1 MSGSETRADQLS
13 QAASEPASKRQA
25 PPKLILAFA
34 AGKAER
40 AALENWLLA
49 EREDGIR
56 APEMLEADDPF
67 LGVRLRERADDPEV
81 VPVSVA
87 WLPLERSGPTPLR
100 VKDLL
105 TLSNPRHPRQR
116 TQQRILRT
124 HPDRV
129 RILQGASARVSEL
142 GRRFREVTGG
152 GDEQEFGA
160 FVRRQGVLALGR
172 AERAIIGQRYKAA
185 KMVPE
190 EVLSSARLRSRLEEL
205 AAELGR
211 TTQDV
216 GREAKR
222 YLQEMAAE
230 HSELAIDTWERFIR
244 FVVRQYAI
252 DVQSDQLKR
261 LRRLGSRHSLAYVPS
276 HRSYLDPF
284 ILRTVLHRHG
294 LPPNHVLGGINVAF
308 WPMGTLAR
316 RSGIVFIRRSYKDK
330 PVYSVVL
337 REYISYLI
345 RKRFNLEWYIEGG
358 RTRTG
363 KLRPPRYGILA
374 YVIDAV
380 RHGVDDDVYMVPSAI
395 VYDQLP
401 EVGDIAHEDQG
412 GEKRRESF
420 TWMIEYLRRQATVQG
435 TAYVR
440 FGEPLSLR
448 EAIAAAGAATS
459 ENGQHPSE
467 PKRELTVE
475 KVAFEIMHRINR
487 ATPVTPPAL
496 VTTALLGIGD
506 RALTQGELRHV
517 LAPALD
523 YIRRRNVPVTEDILE
538 RPNGVRLVLDSLCRT
553 GIVTLLSGGPE
564 DAWIVSPARHLEA
577 SFYRNSIVHYFLNR
591 SIVELVAM
599 RAAEEP
605 FENPVHD
612 AWRASLEL
620 RDLLKF
626 EFFFAGR
633 EEFGKELR
641 AELEAFDPEWESRGA
656 EQEKVWDHLT
666 ASRLFVAHRVL
677 GPYVQAYYVAADRLA
692 AHEPTKPV
700 DEREFLKLCIG
711 TARQYRAQQRI
722 WASEAISKELFSNA
736 LRLADN
742 RGLLAP
748 DGEDLVARRKALAT
762 ELRILLFRVRRIRDL
777 AVRDLDVAIEGWP
790 AR

>member
-1 MSGSETRADQLS
+1 MSGSELRADQLA
-13 QAASEPASKRQA
+13 QPAAKA
-25 PPKLILAFA
+25 PPKQKQHPKLILAFIDS
-34 AGKAER
+34 KAER
-40 AALENWLLA
+40 EALENWLLT
-49 EREDGIR
+49 ERVEGEQ
-56 APEMLEADDPF
+56 APAMLDANDPA
-67 LGVRLRERADDPEV
+67 LGARLREHTEDPEV
-81 VPVSVA
+81 VPVRVA
-87 WLPLERSGPTPLR
+87 WLPVERSGRTPLR

-105 TLSNPRHPRQR
+105 TLSHPRHPRHR

-129 RILQGASARVSEL
+129 RILQGASARVSAM
-142 GRRFREVTGG
+142 GKRFVDVTGG
-152 GDEQEFGA
+152 GEDHEFGS
-160 FVRRQGVLALGR
+160 FVRRLGVLALDR
-172 AERAIIGQRYKAA
+172 AERAIIGQRYKVA

-190 EVLSSARLRSRLEEL
+190 EVLSSAHMRARLEEM
-205 AAELGR
+205 ARELGR
-211 TTQDV
+211 TAHDV
-216 GREAKR
+216 SREAKR

-230 HSELAIDTWERFIR
+230 HSELAIDAWEQFIR
-244 FVVRQYAI
+244 FVVRQYSI

-261 LRRLGSRHSLAYVPS
+261 LRRLGSKHSLAYLPS
-276 HRSYLDPF
+276 HRSYMDPF
-284 ILRTVLHRHG
+284 MLRTVLHQHG

-308 WPMGTLAR
+308 WPMGTFAR

-374 YVIDAV
+374 YVVDAIQQSQEE
-380 RHGVDDDVYMVPSAI
+380 DVYIVPSAI

-412 GEKRRESF
+412 GEKRRESV
-420 TWMIEYLRRQATVQG
+420 TWMIDYLRRQSAVQG

-448 EAIAAAGAATS
+448 EAIASVAGG
-459 ENGQHPSE
+459 NGQQPN
-467 PKRELTVE
+467 LTVE

-496 VTTALLGIGD
+496 VTTALLGLGD
-506 RALTQGELRHV
+506 RALTLGELRHV
-517 LAPALD
+517 LTPMLD
-523 YIRRRNVPVTEDILE
+523 YVKRRDVPITEDILE
-538 RPNGVRLVLDSLCRT
+538 REDGLRLVLDSLGRA
-553 GIVTLLSGGPE
+553 GIITLLSGGPE
-564 DAWIVSPARHLEA
+564 DAWTVAPARHLEA

-591 SIVELVAM
+591 AIVELIAI
-599 RAAEEP
+599 RAAEQP
-605 FENPVHD
+605 FEDPMHES
-612 AWRASLEL
+612 WRAALDL

-641 AELEAFDPEWESRGA
+641 RELEAFDPEWESRGA
-656 EQEKVWDHLT
+656 QQEQVWDHLT
-666 ASRLFVAHRVL
+666 SSRLFVAHRVL
-677 GPYVQAYYVAADRLA
+677 GPYIQAYYVVAERLA
-692 AHEPTKPV
+692 AQEPGQAI
-700 DEREFLKLCIG
+700 DEKEFVKLCIA

-736 LRLADN
+736 LQLAGN

-748 DGEDLVARRKALAT
+748 DGDDLVARRKALAT

-790 AR
+790 AP

>member
-1 MSGSETRADQLS
+1 MSGAETRADQLT
-13 QAASEPASKRQA
+13 EPAAKNTPKQQR
-25 PPKLILAFA
+25 PKLILAFIDSR
-34 AGKAER
+34 AER
-40 AALENWLLA
+40 TALENWLLT
-49 EREDGIR
+49 EREEGER
-56 APEMLEADDPF
+56 APEMVEAGDPF
-67 LGVRLRERADDPEV
+67 LGVRLLERADDPQV
-81 VPVSVA
+81 VPVRVA
-87 WLPLERSGPTPLR
+87 WLPMQRTGATALR

-105 TLSNPRHPRQR
+105 TLSNPRHPRHR

-129 RILQGASARVSEL
+129 RILQGASASVSDMCE
-142 GRRFREVTGG
+142 RFRSVTGG

-160 FVRRQGVLALGR
+160 FVRRQGVLALDR

-185 KMVPE
+185 RMVPE
-190 EVLSSARLRSRLEEL
+190 EVLSSARLRTRLEEL
-205 AAELGR
+205 SQQLGR
-211 TTQDV
+211 TRQDV
-216 GREAKR
+216 AREAKR
-222 YLQEMAAE
+222 HLQEMAAE
-230 HSELAIDTWERFIR
+230 HSELAIDAWERFIR
-244 FVVRQYAI
+244 FVVRQYTI

-261 LRRLGSRHSLAYVPS
+261 LRRLGSKHSLAYLPS

-284 ILRTVLHRHG
+284 ILRTVLHQHG

-308 WPMGTLAR
+308 WPMGTFAR
-316 RSGIVFIRRSYKDK
+316 RSGIVFIRRSYQDK
-330 PVYSVVL
+330 PVYSIVL

-380 RHGVDDDVYMVPSAI
+380 RHGEDDDVYVVPSAI

-420 TWMIEYLRRQATVQG
+420 TWMIEYLRRQAAVQG

-448 EAIAAAGAATS
+448 EAIAAVAKAPS
-459 ENGQHPSE
+459 ENGQHATE
-467 PKRELTVE
+467 PKRDLTVE

-496 VTTALLGIGD
+496 VTTALLGLGD
-506 RALTQGELRHV
+506 RALTHGELRHV
-517 LAPALD
+517 LAPMLD
-523 YIRRRNVPVTEDILE
+523 YVRRRNVPVTEEILE
-538 RPNGVRLVLDSLCRT
+538 RPNGVRTVLDALCRA
-553 GIVTLLSGGPE
+553 GIVTVLSGGPE
-564 DAWIVSPARHLEA
+564 DAWTVAQARHLEA
-577 SFYRNSIVHYFLNR
+577 SFYRNSIVHYFLTR
-591 SIVELVAM
+591 AIVELVAI

-605 FENPVHD
+605 FEDPMNE
-612 AWRASLEL
+612 AWRASLDL

-633 EEFGKELR
+633 EEFGTELR
-641 AELEAFDPEWESRGA
+641 AELEAFDPEWESRAA

-666 ASRLFVAHRVL
+666 SSRLFVAHRVL
-677 GPYVQAYYVAADRLA
+677 GPYIQAYYVVAERLA
-692 AHEPTKPV
+692 AQDPVKPI
-700 DEREFLKLCIG
+700 DERDFIRLCIA

-722 WASEAISKELFSNA
+722 WAGEAISKELFSNA

-748 DGEDLVARRKALAT
+748 GGDDLVARRKALAT

>member
-1 MSGSETRADQLS
+1 MSGSDTRADQLN
-13 QAASEPASKRQA
+13 QAATAAPRQQQT
-25 PPKLILAFA
+25 PRLILAFVDSR
-34 AGKAER
+34 AER
-40 AALENWLLA
+40 TALENWLLG
-49 EREDGIR
+49 ERADGER
-56 APEMLEADDPF
+56 APELMDVAEPF
-67 LGVRLRERADDPEV
+67 LGVRLLERGDDPEL
-81 VPVSVA
+81 VPVRVA
-87 WLPLERSGPTPLR
+87 WLPLQRSGPTPLR
-100 VKDLL
+100 LKDLL
-105 TLSNPRHPRQR
+105 TLTNPRHPRPR

-129 RILQGASARVSEL
+129 RILQGASARVSQL
-142 GRRFREVTGG
+142 SSRFRTVTGG

-160 FVRRQGVLALGR
+160 FVRRQGVLALER
-172 AERAIIGQRYKAA
+172 AERAIVGERYKAA

-190 EVLSSARLRSRLEEL
+190 EVLSSARLRQRLEAL
-205 AAELGR
+205 AQELGR
-211 TTQDV
+211 RPQEV
-216 GREAKR
+216 AREARR

-230 HSELAIDTWERFIR
+230 HSELAIDAWERFIR
-244 FVVRQYAI
+244 FVVRQYSI
-252 DVQSDQLKR
+252 DVPSDELKR
-261 LRRLGSRHSLAYVPS
+261 LRRLGSKHSLAYLPS

-308 WPMGTLAR
+308 WPMGNFAR

-374 YVIDAV
+374 YVVDAV
-380 RHGVDDDVYMVPSAI
+380 REGAEDDVYIVPSAI

-412 GEKRRESF
+412 GEKRRESL
-420 TWMIEYLRRQATVQG
+420 TWMIDYLRRQASVQG

-448 EAIAAAGAATS
+448 DAIAAAAVSPS
-459 ENGQHPSE
+459 ENGQQPGE
-467 PKRELTVE
+467 PKRDLTVE

-487 ATPVTPPAL
+487 ATPVTPAAL

-506 RALTQGELRHV
+506 RALTLGELRHV
-517 LAPALD
+517 LAPMLD
-523 YIRRRNVPVTEDILE
+523 YVRRRDVPITEDILE
-538 RPNGVRLVLDSLCRT
+538 RETGLRLVLENLCRA
-553 GIVTLLSGGPE
+553 GILTLLSGGPE
-564 DAWIVSPARHLEA
+564 EAWTVSPARHLEA

-591 SIVELVAM
+591 AIVELVAM

-605 FENPVHD
+605 FEDPVRE

-633 EEFGKELR
+633 DEFGEELR
-641 AELEAFDPEWESRGA
+641 AELAAFDPEWESRGA
-656 EQEKVWDHLT
+656 AQEQVWDHLT
-666 ASRLFVAHRVL
+666 SSRLFVAHRVL
-677 GPYVQAYYVAADRLA
+677 GPYIQAYYVVAERLA
-692 AHEPTKPV
+692 ALDPGQALA
-700 DEREFLKLCIG
+700 EREFIRHCIA

-736 LRLADN
+736 LQLAQN
-742 RGLLAP
+742 RGLLGTG
-748 DGEDLVARRKALAT
+748 DEELRARRKALAT

>member
-1 MSGSETRADQLS
+1 MSGAEPRADQLT
-13 QAASEPASKRQA
+13 EPAAEA
-25 PPKLILAFA
+25 PPSSKQQHSKLILAFVDT
-34 AGKAER
+34 KAER
-40 AALENWLLA
+40 TALENWLLT
-49 EREDGIR
+49 EREDGER
-56 APEMLEADDPF
+56 APEMVEATDAF
-67 LGVRLRERADDPEV
+67 LGVRLLERGDDPEV
-81 VPVSVA
+81 VPVRVA
-87 WLPLERSGPTPLR
+87 WLPIERSGATPLR

-105 TLSNPRHPRQR
+105 TLSNPRHPRHR

-129 RILQGASARVSEL
+129 RILQGASARVTQM
-142 GRRFREVTGG
+142 GMRFREVTGG

-160 FVRRQGVLALGR
+160 FVRRQGVLALDR

-185 KMVPE
+185 RMVPE
-190 EVLSSARLRSRLEEL
+190 EVLSGARLRQRLDEL
-205 AAELGR
+205 AQQLGR
-211 TTQDV
+211 STQDV

-230 HSELAIDTWERFIR
+230 HSELAIDAWESFIR
-244 FVVRQYAI
+244 FVVRQYSV

-261 LRRLGSRHSLAYVPS
+261 LRRLGAKHSLAYTPS

-284 ILRTVLHRHG
+284 ILRTVLHQHG

-308 WPMGTLAR
+308 WPMGTFAR

-337 REYISYLI
+337 REYIGYLI
-345 RKRFNLEWYIEGG
+345 HKRFNLEWYIEGG

-374 YVIDAV
+374 YVIDAI
-380 RHGVDDDVYMVPSAI
+380 RNGLEDDVYIVPSAI

-401 EVGDIAHEDQG
+401 EVGDIANEDQG
-412 GEKRRESF
+412 GDKRRESF
-420 TWMIEYLRRQATVQG
+420 KWMIDYLRRQNSVQG

-448 EAIAAAGAATS
+448 QAIAAVEGS
-459 ENGQHPSE
+459 NGQQPN
-467 PKRELTVE
+467 LTVE
-475 KVAFEIMHRINR
+475 KVAFEVMHRINR

-506 RALTQGELRHV
+506 RALTHDELRHV
-517 LAPALD
+517 LAPMLD
-523 YIRRRNVPVTEDILE
+523 YVRRRDVPITEDILE
-538 RPNGVRLVLDSLCRT
+538 RPNGVSVVLESLCRS

-564 DAWIVSPARHLEA
+564 DAWSVTPARHLEA

-591 SIVELVAM
+591 AIVELVAM

-605 FENPVHD
+605 FEDPVHD
-612 AWRASLEL
+612 AWKAALEL

-633 EEFGKELR
+633 DGFAEELR
-641 AELEAFDPEWESRGA
+641 AEVLAFDPEWESRGA
-656 EQEKVWDHLT
+656 EQEQVWDHLT

-677 GPYVQAYYVAADRLA
+677 GPYIQAYYVVAERLA
-692 AHEPTKPV
+692 AHDPEKPV
-700 DEREFLKLCIG
+700 DEKEFLRLCIA

-736 LRLADN
+736 LQLADN
-742 RGLLAP
+742 RGLLKP
-748 DGEDLVARRKALAT
+748 GGEDLAARRKALAT